1 MERTIIQQLKVWKEK
16 GDRKPLLLFG
26 ARQIGKTWI
35 LKHFGETMFQNMA
48 YFSFDEEPALSDIF
62 RLSKDPKRI
71 VEQLS
76 FAKGLA
82 IKPNETLI
90 VLDEI
95 QECPEAL
102 ASLKYFCENAPEY
115 AVAAAG
121 SLLGI
126 SFGHA
131 NYSFPVGKVD
141 HLDMFPLSFSE
152 FLLAKDAVLYDYF
165 NSINALESIPQL
177 FFNRLS
183 ETYKL
188 YLTCGG
194 MPAAVL
200 KMIDGDSAAT
210 DTVISNI
217 LKDYSLDMVKHST
230 PVAANKIHYVWESL
244 PSQLAKENRKFIYQ
258 LVRPGARAREY
269 EDALMWLQNAGLVYR
284 VNLCKEPAIPLKAY
298 DDLSAFKI
306 YTFDVGILRCLA
318 NIDATTFF
326 NADEKMKEF
335 KGAMAE
341 NYVQQSLVVQYG
353 KTLRY
358 WSSGNEAEI
367 EFLLQTGNH
376 IIPVEVKSGESVRSN
391 SLVEYEKKYS
401 PKLRLRYSLKNLT
414 LDGNLLNIPLF
425 LADLTPRFL
434 DLAGI

>member
-1 MERTIIQQLKVWKEK
+1 M
-16 GDRKPLLLFG
+16 LLFG

-35 LKHFGETMFQNMA
+35 MKHFGETMFQNMA

-71 VEQLS
+71 IEQLS
-76 FAKGLA
+76 FAKGLV
-82 IKPNETLI
+82 IKPNETLV

-102 ASLKYFCENAPEY
+102 AALKYFCENAPEY

-131 NYSFPVGKVD
+131 NFSFPVGKVD

-152 FLLAKDAVLYDYF
+152 FLLAKDSTLYDYC
-165 NSINALESIPQL
+165 NSINALEPIPQL

-183 ETYKL
+183 ESYKQ

-210 DTVISNI
+210 DIVISNI

-244 PSQLAKENRKFIYQ
+244 PSQLAKENRKFVYQ

-269 EDALMWLQNAGLVYR
+269 EDAIMWLQNAGLVYR
-284 VNLCKEPAIPLKAY
+284 VNLCKEPAIPLNAY

-306 YTFDVGILRCLA
+306 YTFDVGILRRLA
-318 NIDATTFF
+318 NIEATSFF
-326 NADEKMKEF
+326 NTDEKLNEF

-341 NYVQQSLVVQYG
+341 NFILQSLVYQYG
-353 KTLRY
+353 KALRY

-367 EFLLQTGNH
+367 EFILQTGNH
-376 IIPVEVKSGESVRSN
+376 IIPIEVKSGESVRSN
-391 SLVEYEKKYS
+391 SLVEFEKKYS
-401 PKLRLRYSLKNLT
+401 PKLRLRYSMKNLT

-434 DLAGI
+434 TLVGI